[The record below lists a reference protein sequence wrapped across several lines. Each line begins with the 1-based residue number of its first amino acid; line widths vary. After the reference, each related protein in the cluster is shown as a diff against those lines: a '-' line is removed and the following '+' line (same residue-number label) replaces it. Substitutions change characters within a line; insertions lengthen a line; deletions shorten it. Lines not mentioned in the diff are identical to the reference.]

1 MKQNMITINN
11 RRAAQTAVNLNYFLF
26 LGAMI
31 VAALAI
37 HSYSF
42 INLNMNVIDEM
53 QYILGIKHGLNSSA
67 YPSPIYFSLY
77 SIIGNET
84 SNLKVM
90 ARFLNLIIFM
100 IGVYPIYKISLKY
113 TDEYTT
119 IFTVALYLFS
129 PYSWYVNN
137 VMPEI
142 LFGTIFY
149 WMIYI
154 TTCKRLNELNVVLL
168 AVILNLLIGVKNHGV
183 FAIPIVSIFLYFKY
197 REKEI
202 NAKKIILFYL
212 IFSALKIIFDIYQY
226 GQVVLFSKVYSS
238 VLSQSIEVSIDDL
251 IKKTLIVT
259 IGNITLGAAFFL
271 TPILIY
277 IGNKDT
283 RSNFSTTIFLGYVI
297 FLLMTILFSIKVS
310 NNPGENIL
318 RIHNRYYA
326 FYTPLLFIASFEVIN
341 KINQKRL
348 FLILLG
354 SLSAVFFGY
363 VCNKFYLLSYI
374 DNADNNAL
382 FLSPIYLCILPIL
395 VLIYR
400 NKINIKIYYFGLI
413 FYIISLSLINGYGSY
428 KFRLASTPSDTAG
441 IYICKDDKNLKK
453 NINIYVDS
461 YVDFGF
467 LYFNCPINYNVNY
480 FKDFKNSDEKDTYY
494 IGNYV
499 YKNPEIFSH
508 MEKITETIYYA
519 K

>member
-1 MKQNMITINN
+1 MSNKK
-11 RRAAQTAVNLNYFLF
+11 AVQTAVNLNYFLI
-26 LGAMI
+26 LGVMI

-84 SNLKVM
+84 SNLKLM
-90 ARFLNLIIFM
+90 ARLLNLIIFM
-100 IGVYPIYKISLKY
+100 IGVYPVYKISLKY
-113 TDEYTT
+113 TDKYAT
-119 IFTVALYLFS
+119 IFIVALYLFS

-149 WMIYI
+149 WIIYI
-154 TTCKRLNELNVVLL
+154 ATCKRLNKLNIILL
-168 AVILNLLIGVKNHGV
+168 AVGLNLLIGVKNHGI

-202 NAKKIILFYL
+202 ETKNIILFFL
-212 IFSALKIIFDIYQY
+212 IFTALKIIFDFYQY

-238 VLSQSIEVSIDDL
+238 VLSQSIDISIHDL
-251 IKKTLIVT
+251 IKKSILAT
-259 IGNITLGAAFFL
+259 IGNITFGAAFFL
-271 TPILIY
+271 APLLILA
-277 IGNKDT
+277 GNKDA
-283 RSNFSTTIFLGYVI
+283 RSNFSTTIFLGYAI

-318 RIHNRYYA
+318 RIHDRYYA
-326 FYTPLLFIASFEVIN
+326 FYTPLLFIASFEIIN

-354 SLSAVFFGY
+354 SLSAVLFGY
-363 VCNKFYLLSYI
+363 ICNKYYLLSYI

-382 FLSPIYLCILPIL
+382 FLHPIYLFILPIL

-400 NKINIKIYYFGLI
+400 RKITLKIYYYGLI
-413 FYIISLSLINGYGSY
+413 FYIIASSLINGYGSY
-428 KFRLASTPSDTAG
+428 KFRVASTPSDAAG
-441 IYICKDDKNLKK
+441 VYLCKDSGNLQK

-467 LYFNCPINYNVNY
+467 LYFNCPLKYNVHY
-480 FKDFKNSDEKDTYY
+480 FENFKNSDEKDTYF

-499 YKNPEIFSH
+499 YKNPDFFNH
-508 MEKITETIYYA
+508 LKKITETIYYA